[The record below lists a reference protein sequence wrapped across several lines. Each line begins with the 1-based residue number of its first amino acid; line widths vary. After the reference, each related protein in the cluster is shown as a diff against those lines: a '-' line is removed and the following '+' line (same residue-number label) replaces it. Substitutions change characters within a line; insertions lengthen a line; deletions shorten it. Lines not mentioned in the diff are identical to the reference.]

1 MRALP
6 PIAKL
11 SERLHLDIEQA
22 VRQFARVDRHLL
34 GADLR
39 RQAADVRRL
48 VDRAWRDR
56 ANQRQW
62 TQELQWAIDELRITL
77 QLGKDLHAFRSFAQ
91 FEALIRLAE
100 DLGRQVGGWL
110 RAQQQQPH
118 LTGQSPARVAR
129 PERAQTLSTRAASHG
144 ANR

>member
-1 MRALP
+1 MRAVP

-11 SERLHLDIEQA
+11 SERLQLDIEQA
-22 VRQFARVDRHLL
+22 VRQFARVDRYLV

-62 TQELQWAIDELRITL
+62 TQDLQWGVDELRLTL

-110 RAQQQQPH
+110 RAQQQPH
-118 LTGQSPARVAR
+118 PKGQSPAPAPRR
-129 PERAQTLSTRAASHG
+129 ERAQTLSTRAASTG
-144 ANR
+144 ANQ

>member
-22 VRQFARVDRHLL
+22 VRTFPRADRYLV

-56 ANQRQW
+56 AQQRRW
-62 TQELQWAIDELRITL
+62 TQDLQWAIDELRITL
-77 QLGKDLHAFRSFAQ
+77 QLGKDLRAFRSFAQ
-91 FEALIRLAE
+91 FEALIRQAE
-100 DLGRQVGGWL
+100 ALGRQVGGWL
-110 RAQQQQPH
+110 RAQQQSHP
-118 LTGQSPARVAR
+118 TGQNPARHAR
-129 PERAQTLSTRAASHG
+129 PERAQTLSTRAASSG
-144 ANR
+144 ANP